1 MLAVDTVCIQ
11 WRSHI
16 WACMGKCTCNRLRG
30 FYTIQITKEGV
41 VARGDTMSRPV
52 NMSINSSKLPPDPP
66 KYVCT

>member
-1 MLAVDTVCIQ
+1 
-11 WRSHI
+11 
-16 WACMGKCTCNRLRG
+16 MGKCTCNRLRG